1 MWAKSHRVNRHTG
14 GLENRTTG
22 DKTMYGVNRHT
33 GGLEMAHDFINKS
46 IAVNRHTGG
55 LESLNISHMPE

>member
-1 MWAKSHRVNRHTG
+1 
-14 GLENRTTG
+14 
-22 DKTMYGVNRHT
+22 MYGVNRHT